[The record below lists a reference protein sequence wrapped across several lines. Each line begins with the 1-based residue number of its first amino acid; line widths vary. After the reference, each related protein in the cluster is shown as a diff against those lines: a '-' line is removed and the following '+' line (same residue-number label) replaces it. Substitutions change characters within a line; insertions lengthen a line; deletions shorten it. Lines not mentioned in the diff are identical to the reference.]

1 MPKIEVNTIKFN
13 KKFQFEKKYNMNTG
27 NGE

>member
-13 KKFQFEKKYNMNTG
+13 KKFQFEKKYNMDTG